1 MTPLIFVGEVD
12 KLGGGNLGKLESGM
26 WLRGAKQLVLWVFYD
41 EKLVQQ
47 HFIFPVTTLET

>member
-26 WLRGAKQLVLWVFYD
+26 WLRGAKQLVLWVFCD